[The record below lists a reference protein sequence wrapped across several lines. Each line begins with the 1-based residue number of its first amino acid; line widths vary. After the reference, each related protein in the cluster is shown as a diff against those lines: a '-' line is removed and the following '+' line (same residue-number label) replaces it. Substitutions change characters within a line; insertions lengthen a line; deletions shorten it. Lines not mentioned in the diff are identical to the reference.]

1 MTETPTRVDNWLKFA
16 QTISII
22 IGIVVSAVSYYSARA
37 KEALAR
43 QIEAQAPFLK
53 LRQERYVE
61 IGEVVATLVS
71 HAPESDEYAIA
82 KTRFRGLYIMQL
94 TMVESPEVATRMVQL
109 ADEID
114 PTLRKLNTKER
125 RALNLAGALQRS
137 FCSDLGM
144 GKVPEITKSQGD

>member
-1 MTETPTRVDNWLKFA
+1 MAEAPTRVDSWFKFA

-22 IGIVVSAVSYYSARA
+22 IGIVISVVSYFSARA

-71 HAPESDEYAIA
+71 HAPESDEYASA

-94 TMVESPEVATRMVQL
+94 TMIESPEVATRMFEL
-109 ADEID
+109 GDEID
-114 PTLRKLNTKER
+114 PTLRKLNTKDR
-125 RALNLAGALQRS
+125 KAFDLARALQRS
-137 FCSDLGM
+137 FCGDLCM
-144 GKVPEITKSQGD
+144 EKVLERKE

>member
-1 MTETPTRVDNWLKFA
+1 MAEAPTRVDSWFKFA

-22 IGIVVSAVSYYSARA
+22 IGIVISVVSYFSARA
-37 KEALAR
+37 KESLAR

-61 IGEVVATLVS
+61 IGEVVATLVT
-71 HAPESDEYAIA
+71 HKPESDEYESA

-94 TMVESPEVATRMVQL
+94 TMVESPEVAMRMVQL
-109 ADEID
+109 AQEID
-114 PTLRKLNTKER
+114 PTLLELNTKER
-125 RALNLAGALQRS
+125 KALNLAGALQRS

-144 GKVPEITKSQGD
+144 GKVPESTKSQGD